1 MPRSTSALPRSLFP
15 GLFLTLA
22 AGALAVGCTAASG
35 DSPGDPD
42 SAGETESGVSGSVA
56 TAAANSCSTT
66 SVKGLSKQIIEEAR
80 CMTASA
86 YAKVSD
92 LGNVSFGG
100 AVFPYLVK
108 PARDKLHSA
117 LNGNKGKSMTVNSML
132 RTVAQQYLL
141 YRWYQN
147 GRCGIGLA
155 AKPGNSNHETG
166 LAIDINQYSSWKG
179 TLQAHGFKWLGSSD
193 PVHFDYAGSGAKNY
207 KGLDVKAFQRLWN
220 RNHPG
225 DKISADGIWG
235 PQTEAR
241 MKKAPA
247 AGFAKGASCGG
258 SQSFEDDSELV
269 SVDGS
274 GLVDLDVIDV
284 TGAFEEALSED
295 IADDDLPRADD
306 AHSARVTDDGP
317 ITEPQ
322 DTHVGEAEITAADAT
337 CATCFDAICEADA
350 YCCETEWDD
359 RCVTTGLAL
368 CEALCGAESM
378 MPLE

>member
-1 MPRSTSALPRSLFP
+1 MARSTSALRHPLFP
-15 GLFLTLA
+15 GLFITLA

-35 DSPGDPD
+35 DSPADPD
-42 SAGETESGVSGSVA
+42 GAGETESGVSGSVA

-147 GRCGIGLA
+147 GSCGIGLA

-166 LAIDINQYSSWKG
+166 LAIDISQYSSWKG

-220 RNHPG
+220 RNHTS
-225 DKISADGIWG
+225 DKIDADGIWG

-247 AGFAKGASCGG
+247 AGFKKGPTCGS
-258 SQSFEDDSELV
+258 SQSVEEDVTLVAADDS
-269 SVDGS
+269 
-274 GLVDLDVIDV
+274 LDEAALALADD
-284 TGAFEEALSED
+284 FEEALSED

-306 AHSARVTDDGP
+306 AHVDVDSP
-317 ITEPQ
+317 ITGAQ
-322 DTHVGEAEITAADAT
+322 AHDHEAHAGAASIDDADAT
-337 CATCFDAICEADA
+337 CATCFDKICEADS
-350 YCCETEWDD
+350 YCCDTEWDD